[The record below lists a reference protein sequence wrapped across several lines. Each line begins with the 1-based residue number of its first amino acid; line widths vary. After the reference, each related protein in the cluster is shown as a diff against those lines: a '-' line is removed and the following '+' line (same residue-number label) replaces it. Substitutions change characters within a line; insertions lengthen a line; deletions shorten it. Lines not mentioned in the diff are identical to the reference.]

1 MVDPITKLQ
10 AYYAQNKAK
19 SPLTEEL
26 PDGSVSPPTREDL
39 LTALDEGMKSIQ
51 KALREMRAECQK
63 HRAQRDTVRA
73 GVKELDQVVTKLKDE
88 KKVKERTHIL
98 LEKHVQWLDHG
109 APTRRSVLITIIIT
123 DRRANQMIYHWMP
136 EFCIIQL

>member
-1 MVDPITKLQ
+1 M
-10 AYYAQNKAK
+10 
-19 SPLTEEL
+19 E
-26 PDGSVSPPTREDL
+26 
-39 LTALDEGMKSIQ
+39 SIQ

-63 HRAQRDTVRA
+63 HRAQGDTVRA
-73 GVKELDQVVTKLKDE
+73 GAKELDQVVTKLKDE

-123 DRRANQMIYHWMP
+123 DRRANQMPSLLVTLVKMVWGGVRGGGGEKGYEQGSGLRRCLLTDLPGWVGFRKESEMK
-136 EFCIIQL
+136 

>member
-1 MVDPITKLQ
+1 EATGILRSVQGEIFSHGRASGWQRVTTDSRRSAHCARRRDEKHS
-10 AYYAQNKAK
+10 K
-19 SPLTEEL
+19 SPSG
-26 PDGSVSPPTREDL
+26 D
-39 LTALDEGMKSIQ
+39 A
-51 KALREMRAECQK
+51 
-63 HRAQRDTVRA
+63 
-73 GVKELDQVVTKLKDE
+73 VTKLKDE